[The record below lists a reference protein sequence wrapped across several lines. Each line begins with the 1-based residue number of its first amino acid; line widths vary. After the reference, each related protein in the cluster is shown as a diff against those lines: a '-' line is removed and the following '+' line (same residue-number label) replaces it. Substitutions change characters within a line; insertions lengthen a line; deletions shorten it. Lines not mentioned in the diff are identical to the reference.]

1 MDSIIASI
9 HPEWWEKIKSGEK
22 TLEIRKTRPTKVSFP
37 FKIIW
42 YVTGS
47 VGIVGESICPEI
59 IWDQSDYMPLTD
71 GSCLTQPEL
80 WKYAGECEGTAGII
94 LYGWRLT
101 RTIEYYERPA
111 TLFEYGLKRPPQS
124 WQYYFIDFIRKIGG
138 NA

>member
-1 MDSIIASI
+1 MDSVIMSI
-9 HPEWWEKIKSGEK
+9 HPEWWKKIKSGEK
-22 TLEIRKTRPTKVSFP
+22 TLEIRKTRPTKISFP

-42 YVTGS
+42 YVTGG

-80 WKYAGECEGTAGII
+80 WKYAGECEGTVGII

-124 WQYYFIDFIRKIGG
+124 WQYYYIGG
-138 NA
+138 KEDEQH